1 VSRWA
6 AVLAGGSGT
15 RFWPLS
21 TGAKPKQMLS
31 LSGDAPLL
39 VQTADRLAGL
49 VPPERVLIVTGK
61 SLLTETRRLL
71 PHIPPENVLAEPRAA
86 STAPALAWATSV
98 AQQQDAEAAVLSL
111 HADWYVG
118 DDAQFRK
125 TAALALDVA
134 ERHDVLVT
142 VGVKP
147 TRPETGYGYII
158 PGDVLEGEARHVK
171 EFIEK
176 PDAQRAVQLVQSGA
190 LWNSGLFAWT
200 ARRFLDETLA
210 VAHELAPHVEMLVGG
225 EVEQFFTT
233 VTPVAVDV
241 SHFERSRHV
250 ACVPGRY
257 PWDDVGTWAALGRVR
272 REDESG
278 NVLVGDVFQRGAR
291 GCVVWADHGT
301 IVLDGVADLVV
312 VNANGVTLVT
322 TKAGAADLKQLLG
335 DLPIKIRRL
344 TE

>member
-21 TGAKPKQMLS
+21 TSAKPKQMLS

-39 VQTADRLAGL
+39 TQTADRLVGL
-49 VPPERVLIVTGK
+49 VPPERILVITGK
-61 SLLTETRRLL
+61 TLQSETRRLL
-71 PHIPPENVLAEPRAA
+71 PQIPPQNVLAEPRAA
-86 STAPALAWATSV
+86 STAPALVWATAV
-98 AQQQDAEAAVLSL
+98 AQRQDSEATVLSL

-118 DDAQFRK
+118 DDALFRK
-125 TAALALDVA
+125 TASLALDVA

-142 VGVKP
+142 VGVVP
-147 TRPETGYGYII
+147 TRPETGYGYIV
-158 PGDVLEGEARHVK
+158 PGDVLEDEARRVK

-176 PDAQRAVQLVQSGA
+176 PDAQRALQLMESGA

-200 ARRFLDETLA
+200 AQRFRAETLA
-210 VAHELAPHVEMLVGG
+210 VAHELAPHLEKLHGGDVER
-225 EVEQFFTT
+225 FFSD

-241 SHFERSRHV
+241 SHFERSHRV

-272 REDESG
+272 EEDESG
-278 NVLVGDVFQRGAR
+278 NVLVGDVFQRRAR
-291 GCVVWADHGT
+291 GCVAWADHGA

-312 VNANGVTLVT
+312 VNANDVTLVT
-322 TKAGAADLKQLLG
+322 TKERAAGLKDLLG
-335 DLPIKIRRL
+335 DLPPEIRRL

>member
-1 VSRWA
+1 
-6 AVLAGGSGT
+6 
-15 RFWPLS
+15 
-21 TGAKPKQMLS
+21 MLS
-31 LSGDAPLL
+31 LAGDAPLL
-39 VQTADRLAGL
+39 VQTAHRLAGF

-71 PHIPPENVLAEPRAA
+71 PHIPPDNVLAEPRAA
-86 STAPALAWATSV
+86 STAPALAWATAV

-118 DDAQFRK
+118 DDALFRE

-134 ERHDVLVT
+134 ERH
-142 VGVKP
+142 
-147 TRPETGYGYII
+147 
-158 PGDVLEGEARHVK
+158 
-171 EFIEK
+171 
-176 PDAQRAVQLVQSGA
+176 
-190 LWNSGLFAWT
+190 
-200 ARRFLDETLA
+200 
-210 VAHELAPHVEMLVGG
+210 ELAPHLELLEGG

-272 REDESG
+272 KEDASG
-278 NVLVGDVFQRGAR
+278 NVLVGNVFQRGAR

-322 TKAGAADLKQLLG
+322 TKEGAADLKQLLG